1 MAYST
6 AEQVRLLL
14 KGVDDS
20 PATDYDLT
28 ADKLSDAQIEA
39 DIVDADSEIDA
50 ALGDRYTVPFPTP
63 IPPLVT
69 SLSINIAAYLADL
82 RFRGGKEHASELSP
96 FYLRYRRSRQIL
108 NSISEGRGTIPG
120 LPDDALNG
128 GGSEVFNPYDGILF
142 NTAHIWTRWPEGV
155 INDG

>member
-6 AEQVRLLL
+6 AAEVRLLL
-14 KGVDDS
+14 VGVDDS

-39 DIVDADSEIDA
+39 DIADADSEIDT

-63 IPPLVT
+63 IPSLVN

-82 RFRGGKEHASELSP
+82 RFRGGKEHGSELSP
-96 FYLRYRRSRQIL
+96 FYLRYQRARNIL
-108 NSISEGRGTIPG
+108 NSLVEGTATIPG
-120 LPDDALNG
+120 EDIADEFG
-128 GGSEVFNPYDGILF
+128 VVINPYEGTMF
-142 NTAHIWTRWPEGV
+142 NTKHIFTRWPEGT
-155 INDG
+155 IRDD